1 MQVERYNAKPLTP
14 AEQQELEKLKVVINR
29 AVADGV
35 ITPSEVTM
43 IKATIAA
50 DGKVLIEELDLV
62 RELIREKID
71 RGEIVYDW
79 S

>member
-1 MQVERYNAKPLTP
+1 MQVERCNAKPLTP
-14 AEQQELEKLKVVINR
+14 VEQQELEKLRVVIMR

-35 ITPSEVTM
+35 ITANEITH

-62 RELIREKID
+62 RQLIREKVD

>member
-1 MQVERYNAKPLTP
+1 MQVERCNAKPLTL
-14 AEQQELEKLKVVINR
+14 AEQQELAKLKVMIDR

-35 ITPSEVTM
+35 ITSNEMTT

-62 RELIREKID
+62 RELIRAKID